1 MLFAGRFFYRTPHSR
16 KPLFAAEGV
25 TQEKFLNRVSARRIA
40 RGGIF
45 MRNRRSLVC
54 VLLAALLSLAFVF
67 PGCSSDNGGDENVLK
82 VGMEC
87 GYQPYN
93 WTQLTDEDGAV
104 PIQGRKGQYANGY
117 DVKIAKRIAEGLGK
131 TLQVYAYEW
140 DSLIPAVQSGA
151 LDLIIA
157 GMSPTDERKEKVD
170 FSEPYFNSNLV
181 IVVRKDSAYASATTL
196 ADFSGAKIVAQ
207 SATFHDTV
215 VDQIPDVNHVTP
227 MEDFPTMITALKSNA
242 VDGYIAEEPGATADC
257 NANSEF
263 TYIRFVNNGE
273 NGTGFTVEDLSNVTL
288 AVGIRKGSSLLASVN
303 EIIAAIPE
311 SERLSIMNEAVA
323 AAERF
328 ASEA

>member
-1 MLFAGRFFYRTPHSR
+1 
-16 KPLFAAEGV
+16 
-25 TQEKFLNRVSARRIA
+25 
-40 RGGIF
+40 

-131 TLQVYAYEW
+131 TLQIYAYEW

-170 FSEPYFNSNLV
+170 FSEPKFTTGRENSPTEPMQPPDDAALCVSEEEAGSSEFDSGAYSLISNSTIRSALPEYSPMYFT
-181 IVVRKDSAYASATTL
+181 TTL
-196 ADFSGAKIVAQ
+196 AV
-207 SATFHDTV
+207 
-215 VDQIPDVNHVTP
+215 P
-227 MEDFPTMITALKSNA
+227 TAL
-242 VDGYIAEEPGATADC
+242 
-257 NANSEF
+257 
-263 TYIRFVNNGE
+263 
-273 NGTGFTVEDLSNVTL
+273 LS
-288 AVGIRKGSSLLASVN
+288 AYSR
-303 EIIAAIPE
+303 
-311 SERLSIMNEAVA
+311 
-323 AAERF
+323 
-328 ASEA
+328 

>member
-1 MLFAGRFFYRTPHSR
+1 
-16 KPLFAAEGV
+16 
-25 TQEKFLNRVSARRIA
+25 
-40 RGGIF
+40 

-207 SATFHDTV
+207 SATFTSKPYLRNSSGV
-215 VDQIPDVNHVTP
+215 PAPFSPNRQLAPQCIRSISGKRP
-227 MEDFPTMITALKSNA
+227 LRYS
-242 VDGYIAEEPGATADC
+242 
-257 NANSEF
+257 ANSAGSMDANS
-263 TYIRFVNNGE
+263 RV
-273 NGTGFTVEDLSNVTL
+273 NGTACTFLSEPFRTPI
-288 AVGIRKGSSLLASVN
+288 AFRQRTRSSRSM
-303 EIIAAIPE
+303 
-311 SERLSIMNEAVA
+311 SSGGK
-323 AAERF
+323 
-328 ASEA
+328 